1 MCGHVACKLVFHCG
15 FFLWCGVSVHKK
27 WIGVFSLFLMLFMF
41 SGGFSVHEPR
51 ASSFLVS
58 LFSATYF
65 LGSHDYLDIGLI
77 AFFFFFLFPDTGFEL
92 SQNLFLVSVD

>member
-1 MCGHVACKLVFHCG
+1 MVFCYVRACGMQ
-15 FFLWCGVSVHKK
+15 
-27 WIGVFSLFLMLFMF
+27 IGVFLRGFLSMVWCFCSQKVDWSLFSVSHALR
-41 SGGFSVHEPR
+41 FSVHEPR

-77 AFFFFFLFPDTGFEL
+77 AFFFSFPDTGFEL